1 MRISVAKSVVT
12 LREAAPRL
20 KVMSKEPVHVQQ
32 VNPIE
37 PAAEHRKLRPKLGSR
52 STLTWLVLMIGLF
65 AFLLWNSGPEATGEL
80 LLRVGWA
87 AIPLVIVPH
96 GLVIVFEAFGWWFA
110 FPRNGCLITVTKI
123 TRFVVAAKAIQLI
136 TPSISQAGELLKIH
150 LLRFA
155 GLTSEISVS
164 SVIAAKTTITMAELL
179 FLSLGLAAIVTQVA
193 VESAL
198 VASATVGILMLCVAV
213 AAIVAWQRTGLFR
226 PFVWLS
232 KRLGMFTALR
242 DRYEQV
248 MSRTD
253 ILLREY
259 WNNPTRL
266 YLSGIGY
273 FLAWFSGALEAWA
286 FLSILGLTNDFL
298 SALLVQVWLVLVTRL
313 TAFIPGNV
321 GAHEAAIVTMFSFLG
336 LGTDSAMAF
345 ALLRRIRQIVWIAL
359 GLGLLVKI
367 PRAQRVPLLAD

>member
-1 MRISVAKSVVT
+1 M
-12 LREAAPRL
+12 
-20 KVMSKEPVHVQQ
+20 MSKEPVYVQQ
-32 VNPIE
+32 VNQIK
-37 PAAEHRKLRPKLGSR
+37 PAAEDRKLRFRPGSR
-52 STLTWLVLMIGLF
+52 ATLTWLVLIAGIGLF
-65 AFLLWNSGPEATGEL
+65 GFFLWNSGPEVTGEL

-87 AIPLVIVPH
+87 ALPLVIVPY

-110 FPRNGCLITVTKI
+110 FPRNGCLITATKI

-164 SVIAAKTTITMAELL
+164 SVVAAKTTITIAELL
-179 FLSLGLAAIVTQVA
+179 FLSLGLAVIATQVA
-193 VESAL
+193 VESTL
-198 VASATVGILMLCVAV
+198 VASAAVGILMLCVAV
-213 AAIVAWQRTGLFR
+213 AVMVAWQRTGLFR

-242 DRYEQV
+242 YRYEQV
-248 MSRTD
+248 LSRTD
-253 ILLREY
+253 VLLREY
-259 WNNPTRL
+259 WNNRSRL

-273 FLAWFSGALEAWA
+273 FLAWLSGALEAWA
-286 FLSILGLTNDFL
+286 FLSILGISNDFS

-321 GAHEAAIVTMFSFLG
+321 GAHEAATVTMFSFLG

-345 ALLRRIRQIVWIAL
+345 ALLRRIRQIVWIVL

>member
-1 MRISVAKSVVT
+1 MA
-12 LREAAPRL
+12 
-20 KVMSKEPVHVQQ
+20 KEPHPHQ
-32 VNPIE
+32 VSAFHL
-37 PAAEHRKLRPKLGSR
+37 AAENRGRQSKLGPPGA
-52 STLTWLVLMIGLF
+52 LTRLLLAAGLLLF
-65 AFLLWNSGPEATGEL
+65 AVLIWRSDLAVTGSLLSK
-80 LLRVGWA
+80 VGWA
-87 AIPLVIVPH
+87 ALPLMTLPH
-96 GLVIVFEAFGWWFA
+96 ALVVAFEVFGWWFA
-110 FPRNGCLITVTKI
+110 FPQTGCRIAVAKI

-164 SVIAAKTTITMAELL
+164 SVVAAKTTITIAELL
-179 FLSLGLAAIVTQVA
+179 FLSLGLAVIATQVA
-193 VESAL
+193 VESTL
-198 VASATVGILMLCVAV
+198 VASAAVGVLMLCVAV

-242 DRYEQV
+242 YRYEQV
-248 MSRTD
+248 LSRTD
-253 ILLREY
+253 VLLREY
-259 WNNPTRL
+259 WNNQPRL

-273 FLAWFSGALEAWA
+273 FLAWLSGALEAWA
-286 FLSILGLTNDFL
+286 FLSILGISNDFL
-298 SALLVQVWLVLVTRL
+298 SALLIQVWLVLVTRL

-321 GAHEAAIVTMFSFLG
+321 GAHEAATVMMFSFLG
-336 LGTDSAMAF
+336 LGTDSAIAF